1 MPIIINMNKARTI
14 HMAAIRAARNIK
26 LEALDVPYMR
36 AIEVGD
42 VEVQNMLANRKQTL
56 RDIPQNTDLI
66 TGIDTPEKLINVWP
80 EQLTIK

>member
-1 MPIIINMNKARTI
+1 
-14 HMAAIRAARNIK
+14 MAAIRAARNIK
-26 LEALDVPYMR
+26 LAALDVPYMR